1 MIKFAWWSEKRI
13 LFIRNISGERQELKG
28 LLISDWMH
36 DIESDTIKKLLGVK
50 KEEINVR
57 ASMIA

>member
-13 LFIRNISGERQELKG
+13 FFIRNTSGERQELKG
-28 LLISDWMH
+28 LLISDWMQ
-36 DIESDTIKKLLGVK
+36 DIESETIKKLLGEG

-57 ASMIA
+57 ASIIA